1 MSGENIACEQDFKE
15 EKIVKKILTLLLA
28 LVMTVSL
35 FAACGGK
42 DTDNNGEGN
51 GKPTL
56 TIGIPADANV
66 MSYDDNALTNW
77 LEEQLD
83 CNLEFMIYSGG
94 SDIATQISTTVAARQ
109 PLPDVLWDI
118 NFSAA
123 IISQYGEDGYFIDL
137 APYFY
142 SDVEAKTPNLEMAP
156 NFWEKFEIWDAY
168 YGEDFEDKMQ
178 DEAIYRMTEESG
190 AIYSFP
196 VFGFT
201 PTDSMTYQVWIN
213 QTWLDKLGLPMPNSV
228 DSLYETLKAF
238 KANDCN
244 GNGIHD
250 EIPLYGNRLGS
261 LGADTYSWLINMFG
275 YWDGNTY
282 WLDNGDGTL
291 QNAYTAD
298 HYREALKFINKLYKE
313 GLMNPLTVTGSS
325 SEMKRLITPANGPEL
340 VGVWVGHMTIATT
353 MGNEALYNYVAM
365 PYWGTAVEKRCA
377 VTREIFITED
387 CPEENREL
395 AFKMLDLMLSDEGS
409 LRVRYGEP
417 GVNWQEYTGDELSP
431 SGKVWR
437 WEIIEDPL
445 NMQTTAIWSSAL
457 TITPCSEL
465 VNMRQPGTDWYKY
478 KIDQVWLQ
486 YTYYQEA
493 MERNPDR
500 IYPGPRYT
508 TEEDERTSQSRTNC
522 INYATT
528 SMTEFITG
536 ILDPNSDAAW
546 NAYLKKLNDLGFAE
560 WQEVSEA
567 SWNRLLD
574 AGFKG

>member
-1 MSGENIACEQDFKE
+1 M
-15 EKIVKKILTLLLA
+15 KKILTLLLA

-35 FAACGGK
+35 FAACGDK
-42 DTDNNGEGN
+42 DAGNKGEGN

-118 NFSAA
+118 SLGAA
-123 IISQYGEDGYFIDL
+123 LITQYGEDGYLVDL

-142 SDVEAKTPNLEMAP
+142 SDVEAKTPNTEMAP
-156 NFWEKFEIWDAY
+156 NFWEKMDMWDAY
-168 YGEDFEDKMQ
+168 YGEEMEAKFQ
-178 DEAIYRMTEESG
+178 DEVIYRMTEEDG
-190 AIYSFP
+190 AIYSYP

-201 PTDSMTYQVWIN
+201 PTDSMVYQVWIN
-213 QTWLDKLGLPMPNSV
+213 QTWLDKLGLPMPTDV
-228 DSLYETLKAF
+228 DSFYETLKAF

-250 EIPLYGNRLGS
+250 EIPLYGNRLDS
-261 LGADTYSWLINMFG
+261 LGADTYSYLINMFG
-275 YWDGNTY
+275 YWDGGTY

-298 HYREALKFINKLYKE
+298 HYREGLKFINKLYKE

-325 SEMKRLITPANGPEL
+325 SEMKRLVTPATGPAL
-340 VGVWVGHMTIATT
+340 VGVWVGHATIATT
-353 MGNEALYNYVAM
+353 MGNDTLKEYVAM
-365 PYWGTAVEKRCA
+365 PYWGTAVEKRCS
-377 VTREIFITED
+377 VTREVYITTD
-387 CPEENREL
+387 CPEENREI
-395 AFKMLDLMLSDEGS
+395 AFKMLDLFLSDEGAM
-409 LRVRYGEP
+409 RCRYGEP
-417 GVNWQEYTGDELSP
+417 GVNWKDYEGTETSP
-431 SGKVWR
+431 SGEVWK

-445 NMQTTAIWSSAL
+445 SLQTNAIWSSAL
-457 TITPCSEL
+457 CITPCSEL
-465 VNMRQPGTDWYKY
+465 ISMKQPGTDWYKY
-478 KIDQVWLQ
+478 KIEQVWAQ
-486 YTYYQEA
+486 YQNYQAA

-500 IYPGPRYT
+500 VYPGPRYT
-508 TEEDERTSQSRTNC
+508 TEEEERTGVARENC
-522 INYATT
+522 TTYVKT

-536 ILDPNSDAAW
+536 ILDPNNDAQW
-546 NAYLKKLNDLGFAE
+546 NAYLNKLDELGLAT

-574 AGFKG
+574 AGFGA

>member
-1 MSGENIACEQDFKE
+1 M
-15 EKIVKKILTLLLA
+15 KKILTLLLV
-28 LVMTVSL
+28 LTMVIGL
-35 FAACGGK
+35 FAGCSGK
-42 DTDNNGEGN
+42 KDDDKVNEGN

-56 TIGIPADANV
+56 TIGIPSDANV

-109 PLPDVLWDI
+109 ELPDILWDI
-118 NFSAA
+118 SFGAE
-123 IISQYGEDGYFIDL
+123 IISQYGEDGYFVDL

-142 SDVEAKTPNLEMAP
+142 SDVDAKTPNLEMAP
-156 NFWEKFEIWDAY
+156 NFWEKYDMWDKY
-168 YGEDFEDKMQ
+168 YGEDFEAKMQ
-178 DEAIYRMTEESG
+178 DEVIYRMTEESG
-190 AIYSFP
+190 AIYSYP

-213 QTWLDKLGLPMPNSV
+213 QTWLDKLGLPMPTDI
-228 DSLYETLKAF
+228 DSFYETLKAF

-244 GNGIHD
+244 GNGIAD

-261 LGADTYSWLINMFG
+261 LGADCYSYLINMFG

-298 HYREALKFINKLYKE
+298 HYREGLKFINKLYKE

-325 SEMKRLITPANGPEL
+325 TEMKRLITPATGPNL
-340 VGVWVGHMTIATT
+340 VGVWVGHATIATT
-353 MGNEALYNYVAM
+353 MGSEALYEYVAM
-365 PYWGTAVEKRCA
+365 PFWSPVVEKRCS
-377 VTREIFITED
+377 VSREVFITTD
-387 CPEENREL
+387 CPEELRAT
-395 AFKMLDLMLSDEGS
+395 AFKLQDLLLSDEGS
-409 LRVRYGEP
+409 LRCRYGEK
-417 GVNWQEYTGDELSP
+417 GVNWKDYEGTETSP
-431 SGKVWR
+431 SGEVWT

-445 NMQTTAIWSSAL
+445 GIQTNAVWSSAL
-457 TITPCSEL
+457 CITPCSEL
-465 VNMRQPGTDWYKY
+465 ISMKQPGTDWYKY
-478 KIDQVWLQ
+478 KIDLVWDQ
-486 YTYYQEA
+486 YQNYQKG
-493 MERNPDR
+493 MESNPDR

-508 TEEDERTSQSRTNC
+508 EEEEERTDQVRSNC
-522 INYATT
+522 ITYVGT

-536 ILDPNSDAAW
+536 VMDPNNDTQW
-546 NAYLKKLNDLGFAE
+546 NAYLKKLDELGFKE

-567 SWNRLLD
+567 SWGRLLE

>member
-1 MSGENIACEQDFKE
+1 
-15 EKIVKKILTLLLA
+15 VKKILTLLLV
-28 LVMTVSL
+28 LTMVIGL
-35 FAACGGK
+35 FAGCGGNK
-42 DTDNNGEGN
+42 DDDKVNEGN

-56 TIGIPADANV
+56 TIGIPSDANV

-109 PLPDVLWDI
+109 ELPDILWDI
-118 NFSAA
+118 SFGAE
-123 IISQYGEDGYFIDL
+123 IISQYGEDGYFLDL

-142 SDVEAKTPNLEMAP
+142 SDVDAKTPNTEKAP
-156 NFWEKFEIWDAY
+156 NFWEKFEFFDYY

-178 DEAIYRMTEESG
+178 DEVIYRMTEESG
-190 AIYSFP
+190 AIYSYP
-196 VFGFT
+196 CFGYT
-201 PTDSMTYQVWIN
+201 PTDFMTYQVYIN
-213 QTWLDKLGLPMPNSV
+213 QTWLDKLGLPMPNSI

-244 GNGIHD
+244 GNGIAD

-275 YWDGNTY
+275 YWDGGTY

-298 HYREALKFINKLYKE
+298 HYREGLKFINKLYKE

-325 SEMKRLITPANGPEL
+325 SEMKRLVTPATGPNL
-340 VGVWVGHMTIATT
+340 VGMFVGHLTIATT
-353 MGNEALYNYVAM
+353 MGSEALYEYV
-365 PYWGTAVEKRCA
+365 PVPFWSPAVEKRCP
-377 VTREIFITED
+377 VSREVFITTD
-387 CPEENREL
+387 CPEENRDL
-395 AFKMLDLMLSDEGS
+395 AFQLLDLLMSDEGS
-409 LRVRYGEP
+409 IRVRYGEP
-417 GVNWQEYTGDELSP
+417 GVNWKEYEGTETSP
-431 SGKVWR
+431 SGTVWK

-445 NMQTTAIWSSAL
+445 NIQTNAIWSSAL
-457 TITPCSEL
+457 TVTPCSEL
-465 VNMRQPGTDWYKY
+465 YNMKQPTTDWYKY
-478 KIDQVWLQ
+478 KIDQVYTM

-493 MERNPDR
+493 MEKNPDR

-508 TEEDERTSQSRTNC
+508 EEEEERTDQARSNC
-522 INYATT
+522 TTYVTT

-536 ILDPNSDAAW
+536 IMDPNSDQAW
-546 NAYLKKLNDLGFAE
+546 AAYLAKLDELGFDQ

-567 SWNRLLD
+567 SWGRLLE

>member
-1 MSGENIACEQDFKE
+1 M
-15 EKIVKKILTLLLA
+15 KKILTLLLV
-28 LVMTVSL
+28 LTMVIGL
-35 FAACGGK
+35 FAGCGGK
-42 DTDNNGEGN
+42 KDDDKVNEGN

-56 TIGIPADANV
+56 TIGIPSDANV

-109 PLPDVLWDI
+109 ELPDILWDI
-118 NFSAA
+118 SFGAD
-123 IISQYGEDGYFIDL
+123 IISQYGEDGYFLDL

-142 SDVEAKTPNLEMAP
+142 SDVDAKTPNLEMAP
-156 NFWEKFEIWDAY
+156 NFWEKYDMWDKY
-168 YGEDFEDKMQ
+168 YGEDFEAKMQ
-178 DEAIYRMTEESG
+178 DEVIYRMTEESG
-190 AIYSFP
+190 AIYSYP

-213 QTWLDKLGLPMPNSV
+213 QTWLDKLGLPMPTDI
-228 DSLYETLKAF
+228 DSFYETLKAF

-244 GNGIHD
+244 GNGIAD

-261 LGADTYSWLINMFG
+261 LGADCYSYLINMFG
-275 YWDGNTY
+275 YWDGSTY

-298 HYREALKFINKLYKE
+298 HYREGLKFINKLYKE

-325 SEMKRLITPANGPEL
+325 SEMKRLVTPATGPNL
-340 VGVWVGHMTIATT
+340 VGVWVGHATIATT
-353 MGNEALYNYVAM
+353 MGSEALYEYVAM
-365 PYWGTAVEKRCA
+365 PFWSPVVEKRCS
-377 VTREIFITED
+377 VSREVFITTD
-387 CPEENREL
+387 CPEELRAT
-395 AFKMLDLMLSDEGS
+395 AFKLQDLLLSDEGAM
-409 LRVRYGEP
+409 RCRYGEK
-417 GVNWQEYTGDELSP
+417 GVNWKDYEGTETSP
-431 SGKVWR
+431 SGDVWS

-445 NMQTTAIWSSAL
+445 SIQTNAIWSSAL
-457 TITPCSEL
+457 CITPCSEL
-465 VNMRQPGTDWYKY
+465 ISMKQPATDWYKY
-478 KIDQVWLQ
+478 KIDLVWDQ
-486 YTYYQEA
+486 YQNYQKG
-493 MERNPDR
+493 MESNPDR

-508 TEEDERTSQSRTNC
+508 DEEEERTDQARSNC
-522 INYATT
+522 TTYVTT

-536 ILDPNSDAAW
+536 VMDPNNDTQW
-546 NAYLKKLNDLGFAE
+546 NAYLKKLDELGFQD

-567 SWNRLLD
+567 SWGRLLE

>member
-1 MSGENIACEQDFKE
+1 M
-15 EKIVKKILTLLLA
+15 KKILAMLLVLTMVA
-28 LVMTVSL
+28 GLLVG
-35 FAACGGK
+35 CGNDK
-42 DTDNNGEGN
+42 EPEKVEGN

-109 PLPDVLWDI
+109 ELPDILWDI
-118 NFSAA
+118 SFGAD
-123 IISQYGEDGYFIDL
+123 IISQYGEDGYFLDL

-156 NFWEKFEIWDAY
+156 NFWEKFDMWDKY
-168 YGEDFEDKMQ
+168 YGEDFEAKMQ
-178 DEAIYRMTEESG
+178 DEVIYRMTEESG
-190 AIYSFP
+190 AIYSYP

-213 QTWLDKLGLPMPNSV
+213 QAWLDKLGLPMPTDI
-228 DSLYETLKAF
+228 DSFYETLKAF

-244 GNGIHD
+244 GNGIAD
-250 EIPLYGNRLGS
+250 EIPLYGNRLSS
-261 LGADTYSWLINMFG
+261 LGADCYSYLINMFG
-275 YWDGNTY
+275 YWDGTTY

-298 HYREALKFINKLYKE
+298 HYREGLKFINKLYKE

-325 SEMKRLITPANGPEL
+325 SEMKRLVTPATGPNL
-340 VGVWVGHMTIATT
+340 VGVWVGHATIATT
-353 MGNEALYNYVAM
+353 MGSEALYEYVAM
-365 PYWGTAVEKRCA
+365 PFWSPVVEKRCS
-377 VTREIFITED
+377 VSREVFITTD
-387 CPEENREL
+387 CPEELRAT
-395 AFKMLDLMLSDEGS
+395 AFKLQDLLLSDEGS
-409 LRVRYGEP
+409 MRCRYGEK
-417 GVNWQEYTGDELSP
+417 GVNWKDYEGTETSP
-431 SGKVWR
+431 SGEVWK

-445 NMQTTAIWSSAL
+445 SIQTNAIWSSAL
-457 TITPCSEL
+457 CITPCSEL
-465 VNMRQPGTDWYKY
+465 ISMKQPGTDWYKY
-478 KIDQVWLQ
+478 KIDLVWDQ
-486 YTYYQEA
+486 YQNYQKG
-493 MERNPDR
+493 MESNPER

-508 TEEDERTSQSRTNC
+508 VEEEERTDQARSNC
-522 INYATT
+522 TTYVTT

-536 ILDPNSDAAW
+536 IMDPNNDQQWA
-546 NAYLKKLNDLGFAE
+546 AYLAKLDELGFDQ

-567 SWNRLLD
+567 SWGRLLE

>member
-1 MSGENIACEQDFKE
+1 M
-15 EKIVKKILTLLLA
+15 KKILTLLLV
-28 LVMTVSL
+28 LTMVIGL
-35 FAACGGK
+35 FAGCGGK
-42 DTDNNGEGN
+42 KDDDKVNEGN

-56 TIGIPADANV
+56 TIGIPSDANV

-109 PLPDVLWDI
+109 ELPDILWDI
-118 NFSAA
+118 SFGSE
-123 IISQYGEDGYFIDL
+123 IISQYGEDGYFVDL

-142 SDVEAKTPNLEMAP
+142 SDVDAKTPNLEMAP
-156 NFWEKFEIWDAY
+156 NFWEKYDMWDKY
-168 YGEDFEDKMQ
+168 YGEDFEAKMQ
-178 DEAIYRMTEESG
+178 DEVIYRMTEESG
-190 AIYSFP
+190 AIYSYP

-213 QTWLDKLGLPMPNSV
+213 QTWLDKLGLPMPTDI
-228 DSLYETLKAF
+228 DSFYETLKAF

-244 GNGIHD
+244 GNGIAD

-261 LGADTYSWLINMFG
+261 LGADCYSYLINMFG
-275 YWDGNTY
+275 YWDGATY

-298 HYREALKFINKLYKE
+298 HYREGLKFINKLYKE

-325 SEMKRLITPANGPEL
+325 SEMKRLVTPATGPNL
-340 VGVWVGHMTIATT
+340 VGVWVGHATIATT
-353 MGNEALYNYVAM
+353 MGSEALYEYVAM
-365 PYWGTAVEKRCA
+365 PFWSPVVEKRCS
-377 VTREIFITED
+377 VSREVFITTD
-387 CPEENREL
+387 CPEELRAT
-395 AFKMLDLMLSDEGS
+395 AFKLQDLLLSDEGAM
-409 LRVRYGEP
+409 RCRYGEK
-417 GVNWQEYTGDELSP
+417 GVNWKDYEGTETSP
-431 SGKVWR
+431 SGEVWK

-445 NMQTTAIWSSAL
+445 SIQTNAIWSSAL
-457 TITPCSEL
+457 CITPCSEL
-465 VNMRQPGTDWYKY
+465 ISMKQPTTDWYKY
-478 KIDQVWLQ
+478 KIDLVWDQ
-486 YTYYQEA
+486 YQNYQKG
-493 MERNPDR
+493 MESNPDR

-508 TEEDERTSQSRTNC
+508 DEEEERTDQARSNC
-522 INYATT
+522 TTYVTT

-536 ILDPNSDAAW
+536 IMDPNSDQAW
-546 NAYLKKLNDLGFAE
+546 AAYLAKLDELGFQD

-567 SWNRLLD
+567 SWGRLLE